1 MQRRPKRDPFP
12 PWSPPMTLSPLMV
25 QLEEALAAPAP
36 ETFQEPEAPKRASVQ
51 AMPAE
56 LQSGNKRLESCQVM
70 PCFGPGDKC
79 MECSGVVEIGAFKS
93 ITAELEFSVWGL
105 CQACQDKLFLFHS
118 SPGKLLQK
126 HSEDIIM
133 IAPSHPFAALSPYH
147 VVPVAYPEHTVWKS
161 PFHLFLALQFQDEHG
176 QRHLHDVTEEKSSV
190 RGLQG
195 LARDTQLQGCQV
207 REEWHMGWAVKAMRH
222 AMFLALEQHP
232 SLAKLLLATGTAK
245 IVFVSENLAW
255 GVEVLDS
262 GMQRGENL
270 IGKFLEEKRRRLT

>member
-1 MQRRPKRDPFP
+1 
-12 PWSPPMTLSPLMV
+12 MTLSPLMV

-36 ETFQEPEAPKRASVQ
+36 EAFQVREAPKTGNVQ

-56 LQSGNKRLESCQVM
+56 LQCGSKRLESCQVM
-70 PCFGPGDKC
+70 PRFGPGDKC

-93 ITAELEFSVWGL
+93 ITAELEFSMWGL
-105 CQACQDKLFLFHS
+105 CQICQDKLFLFHS
-118 SPGKLLQK
+118 SPGKVQE
-126 HSEDIIM
+126 HSEHNIV
-133 IAPSHPFAALSPYH
+133 IAPNQPFAALSPYH

-161 PFHLFLALQFQDEHG
+161 PFHLFLALQFQEEQG
-176 QRHLHDVTEEKSSV
+176 QRQLHEVTEENSSV

-245 IVFVSENLAW
+245 IVFLSENLMW

-262 GMQRGENL
+262 GQRGENL